1 MNVGLFYVYEVI
13 FVPLEPLSLTREV
26 EYDLIVFQKGLIVWN
41 MFCEHKDYIK
51 NIKGSSQ

>member
-26 EYDLIVFQKGLIVWN
+26 EYDLIVFQKGLIVWI
-41 MFCEHKDYIK
+41 MFLKLKDYIK
-51 NIKGSSQ
+51 DTKDSLQ